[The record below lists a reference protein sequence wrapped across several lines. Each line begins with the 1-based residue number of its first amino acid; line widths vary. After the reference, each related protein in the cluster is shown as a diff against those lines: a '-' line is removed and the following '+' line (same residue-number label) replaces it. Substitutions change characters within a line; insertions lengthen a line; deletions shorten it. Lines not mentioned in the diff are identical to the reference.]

1 MSTVPLP
8 SGNLLK
14 RQLKGMQSD
23 KDMSNI
29 SAGLV
34 DDNIYEW
41 DVMLM
46 ISDDCKFYG
55 GLLSTLVRGEMLTRG
70 TLQAAFLELV

>member
-1 MSTVPLP
+1 
-8 SGNLLK
+8 
-14 RQLKGMQSD
+14 
-23 KDMSNI
+23 MSNI